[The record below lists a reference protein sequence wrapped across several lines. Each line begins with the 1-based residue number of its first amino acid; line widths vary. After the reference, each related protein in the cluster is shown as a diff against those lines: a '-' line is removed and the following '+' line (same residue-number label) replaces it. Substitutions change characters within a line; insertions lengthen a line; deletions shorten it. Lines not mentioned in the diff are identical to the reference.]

1 MKNKGYTLTELVCV
15 IVILAI
21 AVTLTLSAIVPQM
34 LRARKTSFI
43 DEANAISKAAINKY
57 TTEEVH
63 SNKSDD
69 VYIHDDNDDKY
80 LGRVCYNL
88 SSLKDKYVK
97 RLSDKYDGSIE
108 VCYSS
113 KCMYRTKIWLTNGHF
128 NLNGARDVVIMSDLK
143 DSPKMIHNCGNKK

>member
-1 MKNKGYTLTELVCV
+1 MNFFPTRFLTF
-15 IVILAI
+15 
-21 AVTLTLSAIVPQM
+21 S
-34 LRARKTSFI
+34 
-43 DEANAISKAAINKY
+43 
-57 TTEEVH
+57 
-63 SNKSDD
+63 SN
-69 VYIHDDNDDKY
+69 KY